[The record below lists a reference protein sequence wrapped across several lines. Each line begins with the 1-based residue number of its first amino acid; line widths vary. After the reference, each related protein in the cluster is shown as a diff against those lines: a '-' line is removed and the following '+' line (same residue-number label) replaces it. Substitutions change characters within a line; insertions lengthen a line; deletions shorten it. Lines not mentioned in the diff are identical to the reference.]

1 MQTIQT
7 SPRPRIIELG
17 YQARE
22 QFVPFHKR
30 RERWACLV
38 AHRRAGKTVACV
50 MDLLDAA
57 LMCKKPEGRFG
68 YVAPYYVQA
77 KDAAWTYAKR
87 FSLNMPGA
95 VINESELRIDFPHNG
110 ARLRLYGADNYDRM
124 RGSYFDGVIL
134 DEYGDMHPAAW
145 PEVVRP
151 MLADRRGWAV
161 FIGTPK
167 GRNDFYSVWERSLLK
182 PGQEGYE
189 PGWFSMMLRSS
200 ESGLLADDEIE
211 AIRLQLTPEQFEQ
224 EMECNFDAAIQGAY
238 YGKEIVE
245 AERAGRIGVVEVDPI
260 LPVHTAWDLG
270 VGANL
275 AVWFFQVAPD
285 GVRIVDYIEGAHSDG
300 IEHMVVKIRAKNY
313 RTGAFFV
320 PHDAKAK
327 EITTGRTRIETLMGL
342 HNDIRLVADHKED
355 DGINAG
361 RVSFKHF
368 WFDAIRCRNGLEA
381 LRQFRA
387 DFDEKTKKFT
397 DKPFEDWTNHAAD
410 AFRYLAMAWRAM
422 KPEKPVVKPKQDL
435 IYEADAHGRVRANMS
450 VREIVEK
457 LQRERKARLG

>member
-1 MQTIQT
+1 MHTIQT
-7 SPRPRIIELG
+7 KPKPRIIELG

-22 QFVPFHKR
+22 QFVPFHMR
-30 RERWACLV
+30 RDRWACLV

-57 LMCKKPEGRFG
+57 LMCDKPDGRFG

-87 FSLNMPGA
+87 FSMHMPGA
-95 VINESELRIDFPHNG
+95 EINESELRIDFAHNG
-110 ARLRLYGADNYDRM
+110 ARIRLYGADNYDRM

-151 MLADRRGWAV
+151 MLADRKGWAV

-167 GRNDFYSVWERSLLK
+167 GRNDFHEVWERARTD
-182 PGQEGYE
+182 
-189 PGWFSMMLRSS
+189 PGWFSLMLRSS
-200 ESGLLADDEIE
+200 ESGLIDDDEIE
-211 AIRLQLTPEQFEQ
+211 AIRATLTPEQFEQ

-245 AERAGRIGVVEVDPI
+245 AERIGRIGTQAHDPA

-270 VGANL
+270 IGDSTAI
-275 AVWFFQVAPD
+275 WFFQVAPD
-285 GVRIVDYIEGAHSDG
+285 GIRIVDFYENHSHGLAHYVAELNARG
-300 IEHMVVKIRAKNY
+300 INY
-313 RTGAFFV
+313 RYGDDWV
-320 PHDAKAK
+320 PHDAKVR
-327 EITTGRTRIETLMGL
+327 ELGSGRTRIETLQALGRRP
-342 HNDIRLVADHKED
+342 RLVPDHNVM
-355 DGINAG
+355 DGINAA
-361 RVSFKHF
+361 RVSFKSF
-368 WFDAIRCRNGLEA
+368 WIDAAKCKPGLEA
-381 LRQFRA
+381 LRQYRA
-387 DFDEKTKKFT
+387 EYDEKLKVFK
-397 DKPFEDWTNHAAD
+397 DKPRHDWTSHAAD

-422 KPEKPVVKPKQDL
+422 KPEKPAIKPKQDL
-435 IYEADAHGRVRANMS
+435 IYQADAQGRVRANMS